1 MTGSIFWN
9 EFLRK
14 LTVLR
19 PGAGVAGMFSI
30 MRGLGRSFALRT
42 TIASLTALYIAFSLH
57 LDSPMWAGT
66 TVWIVAQ
73 SNRGMSLSKSRYR
86 ILGTATGAVVSIV
99 LLAAFPQQP
108 GLFFLSLAL
117 WLGLCS
123 AVATAQRNFRSY
135 AAVLAGYTVAIVA
148 FDAIA
153 DPTHVFD
160 IAISRASYVV
170 IGTVV
175 EAVFTAILAPGSPEL
190 DVRQLLESYLD
201 DAAKL
206 SVGFLTADQAAYP
219 TLHRFFSSAIHLETS
234 ANYAAAASMV
244 VRSRLGYVHA
254 SAVRS
259 LVQLAMAQSLHR
271 LTRCDINDDVR
282 GLATR
287 AVPLLKAETPSRSLR
302 ELADDVQVQFA
313 REITNG
319 ASLETLAALDR
330 LRRLLIER
338 DEALAGQSAFVHAV
352 RSSSTV
358 RYRFPVDWVGAC
370 VNGIRAATAV
380 LLSAVI
386 WITTAW
392 PGGAGFVSTVCIVC
406 SLFATHRRPV
416 IASVGLVK
424 GTFCACIVA
433 MLCNF
438 VLIPRVSDF
447 PLLALILAP
456 FLFAAGKAMQYPR
469 TAPLGVSFNI
479 FVWGLIDPRNAMRT
493 NEIAFFNGSMS
504 LLLGMICGGFVFAL
518 LFPIRPLIVR
528 RRLTEAAKRDLAQI
542 GRTPGSYSISIWY
555 TRMADRLTSQLETS
569 ADVPAEA
576 AATEFD
582 AMMAMLTLGETAI
595 RLNDILERTPATSR
609 PIKAVLA
616 CMVRSKFSRLSAMSA
631 LAARR
636 LFQQGGTI
644 PLPEAQD
651 FYQGAVLLHVMA
663 DAAAVQRTAMCPS
676 SLSATV

>member
-1 MTGSIFWN
+1 MAS
-9 EFLRK
+9 
-14 LTVLR
+14 VLS
-19 PGAGVAGMFSI
+19 AV
-30 MRGLGRSFALRT
+30 RGLGRSFALRT

-86 ILGTATGAVVSIV
+86 ILGTATGAVVSIA
-99 LLAAFPQQP
+99 LLAAFPQEP

-123 AVATAQRNFRSY
+123 VVATAQRNFRSY

-148 FDAIA
+148 FDAVA

-190 DVRQLLESYLD
+190 EVRQLLESYLD

-206 SVGFLTADQAAYP
+206 SIGFLTADQTAYP
-219 TLHRFFSSAIHLETS
+219 TLHRFFSSAVHLERS
-234 ANYAAAASMV
+234 AHYAAAASKE

-254 SAVRS
+254 SSVGS
-259 LVQLAMAQSLHR
+259 LVQLAAAQSLHR
-271 LTRCDINDDVR
+271 LMRPGIDDNVR
-282 GLATR
+282 VLATR
-287 AVPLLKAETPSRSLR
+287 TIPLLNAEASSRSLLD
-302 ELADDVQVQFA
+302 LADDVRAQLV
-313 REITNG
+313 REVTNG
-319 ASLETLAALDR
+319 TALETLAALDR
-330 LRRLLIER
+330 LRQLLIER
-338 DEALAGQSAFVHAV
+338 AEARAGQVSFVQAHRSAPK
-352 RSSSTV
+352 V
-358 RYRFPVDWVGAC
+358 RYRFHVDWVGAWL
-370 VNGIRAATAV
+370 NGIRAATAV
-380 LLSAVI
+380 FLSAVI

-392 PGGAGFVSTVCIVC
+392 PAGAGFVSTVCIVC
-406 SLFATHRRPV
+406 SLFATHSRPV

-456 FLFAAGKAMQYPR
+456 FLFAAGKAMQHPR
-469 TAPLGVSFNI
+469 TAPLGISFNI
-479 FVWGLIDPRNAMRT
+479 FVWGLIDPQNAMRT
-493 NEIAFFNGSMS
+493 NEVAFFNGSMS

-528 RRLTEAAKRDLAQI
+528 RRLAEAASRDLARI
-542 GRTPGSYSISIWY
+542 GRAPGSYSVGIWY
-555 TRMADRLTSQLETS
+555 TRMADRLTSQLES
-569 ADVPAEA
+569 GADVPPET

-582 AMMAMLTLGETAI
+582 AMMAILTLGEAAI
-595 RLNDILERTPATSR
+595 RLNDILEHTPATSR

-616 CMVRSKFSRLSAMSA
+616 CMARSKFSRLPAMSA

-636 LFQQGGTI
+636 LFQQAGTI
-644 PLPEAQD
+644 PLPESRD
-651 FYQGAVLLHVMA
+651 FYRGAVLLHVMA
-663 DAAAVQRTAMCPS
+663 DAAAVQRGAGCPS
-676 SLSATV
+676 PLLAAA